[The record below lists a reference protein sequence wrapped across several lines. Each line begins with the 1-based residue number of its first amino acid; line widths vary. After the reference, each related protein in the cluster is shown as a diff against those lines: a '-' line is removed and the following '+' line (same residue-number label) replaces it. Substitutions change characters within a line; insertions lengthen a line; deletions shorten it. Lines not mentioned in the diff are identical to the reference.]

1 MEPKLLWR
9 PSAERAEGAT
19 IARFARAVGREG
31 DYDALWR
38 WSVDDLEG
46 FWGAIWEFFDVQASE
61 PYERVLGRR
70 EMPGARVVPGV
81 AAVLRRALLPR
92 PRRRRGRHPPR
103 RRAARAVAVDLG
115 RAARADRRASPPAC
129 GRSGVGP
136 GDRVAAYMPNIPET
150 IAAFLATASI
160 GAVWSSAAPEFGA
173 RSVVDRFAQIEPKVL
188 LAVDGYRYGGRDH
201 DRSEAVAGI
210 AGEIGAQVVRF
221 GYLDG
226 SGWPEELVARDEP
239 LSFEQRPVRPSAVA
253 ALQLG
258 HDRACPSRS
267 STARAGSCSST
278 SSRCTCTSTPRR
290 ATGVFWFTTTGWM
303 MWNFLVGVLL
313 TPASIVLYD
322 GNPGTPDLGAL
333 WDLAERTGM
342 TTFGT
347 SASYI
352 ASCMK
357 AGVEPREGRDLSALR
372 AVGSTG
378 SPLSPEGFDWV
389 YDHVGSDT
397 WLFSTSG
404 GTDLCTAFVGGVPT
418 LPVYE
423 GELQAR
429 ALGAKVEAFDEDGDA
444 LVGQVGELVLTEP
457 MPSMPI
463 SFWGD
468 DDGSRLRESYF
479 SMYPGIWRHG
489 DWIEITER
497 GTAIIYGRSDSTIN
511 RGGIRMGTSEIYRAV
526 LADDDVVDALV
537 VDVPREGTDGWM
549 PLFVVLRE
557 GATLD
562 DDLVARIKRRIRE
575 DCSPRHVPNEIH
587 RIAEVPRTLSGK
599 ALEVPGQA
607 DPHGRPGR
615 QGRQPRVAGQPRR
628 AGLLRRAGRRRLTQ
642 ARVDRPRRRPR
653 RDRAA
658 RRAGRRARA
667 PAARPRAGRA
677 RAGAGRRSRAPI
689 SASVGCALRHHG
701 RAAGSSH
708 SRTVVSGA
716 RRSARRRAR
725 SPSSPAPTKT
735 TSAHGAS
742 LAVAMAASAAAVSD
756 SATGATTAS
765 RKPAAAASATAAG
778 TSWATPTSVPS
789 APATR
794 APASATVSAS
804 APCSHSSAAGTR
816 PRTAVRGR
824 STAAR
829 TTSATSRGSRAGA
842 TTSWVARARP
852 SGRRPRPWAA
862 ERASAAAA
870 TISPASGWSTLST
883 APTTPATA
891 HSACHTGQPGRT
903 QRASMRGERRAR
915 RSRRT
920 SASAAR
926 RSASVQARGPRSM
939 AAGH

>member
-1 MEPKLLWR
+1 MGEGTHLPSRLMEPKLLWR
-9 PSAERAEGAT
+9 PSAERAERAAIT
-19 IARFARAVGREG
+19 AFARGVGREG
-31 DYDALWR
+31 DYGGLWR

-46 FWGAIWEFFDVQASE
+46 FWAAVWEHFDVQASE

-70 EMPGARVVPGV
+70 EMPGAEWFPGSRLSYAEHFFRGRDDGAV
-81 AAVLRRALLPR
+81 AIRHASELRELSEWTWGELRAQTARLAAGLRAL
-92 PRRRRGRHPPR
+92 
-103 RRAARAVAVDLG
+103 
-115 RAARADRRASPPAC
+115 
-129 GRSGVGP
+129 GVSP

-201 DRSEAVAGI
+201 DRGEVVAGI
-210 AGEIGAQVVRF
+210 AKEIGARVVRF

-226 SGWPEELVARDEP
+226 SGWPAELVGDDAP
-239 LSFEQRPVRPSAVA
+239 LTFERPPFDHPLWVLYSSGTTGLPKPIVHSQGGILLEHLKHMHLHVDA
-253 ALQLG
+253 QEG
-258 HDRACPSRS
+258 DR
-267 STARAGSCSST
+267 
-278 SSRCTCTSTPRR
+278 
-290 ATGVFWFTTTGWM
+290 VFWFTTTGWM

-322 GNPGTPDLGAL
+322 GNPGSPDLGVL

-357 AGVEPREGRDLSALR
+357 ANVEPREGRDLGALR
-372 AVGSTG
+372 AVGATG

-429 ALGAKVEAFDEDGDA
+429 ALGAAVEAFDEDGVA
-444 LVGQVGELVLTEP
+444 LVGRVGELVLTEP

-497 GTAIIYGRSDSTIN
+497 GTAIITGRSDSTIN

-549 PLFVVLRE
+549 PLFIVLRE
-557 GATLD
+557 GVELD
-562 DDLVARIKRRIRE
+562 DDLVARIKRRVRE

-599 ALEVPGQA
+599 ALEVPVK
-607 DPHGRPGR
+607 RILM
-615 QGRQPRVAGQPRR
+615 GQPPE
-628 AGLLRRAGRRRLTQ
+628 T
-642 ARVDRPRRRPR
+642 
-653 RDRAA
+653 AA
-658 RRAGRRARA
+658 SRESLAN
-667 PAARPRAGRA
+667 PAALDYF
-677 RAGAGRRSRAPI
+677 
-689 SASVGCALRHHG
+689 VE
-701 RAAGSSH
+701 
-708 SRTVVSGA
+708 
-716 RRSARRRAR
+716 
-725 SPSSPAPTKT
+725 
-735 TSAHGAS
+735 
-742 LAVAMAASAAAVSD
+742 LAD
-756 SATGATTAS
+756 G
-765 RKPAAAASATAAG
+765 G
-778 TSWATPTSVPS
+778 
-789 APATR
+789 
-794 APASATVSAS
+794 
-804 APCSHSSAAGTR
+804 
-816 PRTAVRGR
+816 
-824 STAAR
+824 
-829 TTSATSRGSRAGA
+829 
-842 TTSWVARARP
+842 
-852 SGRRPRPWAA
+852 
-862 ERASAAAA
+862 
-870 TISPASGWSTLST
+870 
-883 APTTPATA
+883 
-891 HSACHTGQPGRT
+891 
-903 QRASMRGERRAR
+903 
-915 RSRRT
+915 
-920 SASAAR
+920 
-926 RSASVQARGPRSM
+926 
-939 AAGH
+939 